1 MNSKENLVFLGMMG
15 SGKSSISL
23 LVSKKLNIDFID
35 VDAEIEKKEGTK
47 ISKIFENQGE
57 NYFREIEEAITLKFL
72 KKKKTVISLGGG
84 AFLNTKIKKEVLD
97 NHISFWLNWDIKTL
111 VDRIKGNKKRPIAY
125 KSSKIEIEEL
135 IKKRSIIYSKAMYK
149 INCENLS
156 KSEITKTITKIYE
169 AHSIKSKN

>member
-15 SGKSSISL
+15 SGKSSIGS

-35 VDAEIEKKEGTK
+35 VDNEIEKKTGIK
-47 ISKIFENQGE
+47 ISKIFENEGE
-57 NYFREIEEAITLKFL
+57 KYFRDIEEIMTLIFL

-111 VDRIKGNKKRPIAY
+111 VDRIKDSKKRPLAN
-125 KSSKIEIEEL
+125 KSSKSEIEDL

-156 KSEITKTITKIYE
+156 KKEIVRKIIKIYE
-169 AHSIKSKN
+169 SH